1 MAYWKDYLDYE
12 KRREE
17 TYGNIYKK
25 LGMDYNEVNEISKNI
40 VNSYEKKTNNPKNK
54 IYNTTTS
61 NIGAKS
67 PAIEEETNNTTNSAN
82 KNKLLE
88 SSKVY
93 SVFNADNNKNDLNP
107 FATSRPSNYLTGNN
121 SNIAGNENN
130 LPAYVSVNTSKKD
143 LVEKEEEDKKVNTL
157 SEEERYKIYKK
168 NKDAEM
174 YAKAEKFAN
183 RFKPKTEEGVQRV
196 S

>member
-40 VNSYEKKTNNPKNK
+40 VNSYEKKTSNPKNK

-93 SVFNADNNKNDLNP
+93 SVFNADNNKND
-107 FATSRPSNYLTGNN
+107 
-121 SNIAGNENN
+121 
-130 LPAYVSVNTSKKD
+130 VNA
-143 LVEKEEEDKKVNTL
+143 L
-157 SEEERYKIYKK
+157 SEEERYKIYKSLS
-168 NKDAEM
+168 M
-174 YAKAEKFAN
+174 CLIYCL
-183 RFKPKTEEGVQRV
+183 
-196 S
+196 